1 MSARLPLARSA
12 AARLAVARSAD
23 TPAAQVPTA
32 DGVTGRA
39 GTPRRG
45 RSGRATRALL
55 TATTAAALAV
65 GLAPAPAQAQGLP
78 GSISPEQIANGTL
91 GAVSPESLSQLL
103 YLGNLPGSS
112 GSSMMGIANSLGF
125 SPNMFAGPPP
135 PSPQPNDKITVT
147 RVVNTKVDSRDSRYE
162 QWLIDSADMKRG
174 ITVEVYRATRPD
186 APFLYLLDGVGSEL
200 PSGFMQ
206 WGAADQFRNENVNL
220 IIPTGGQGSMW
231 SDWNT
236 PDPVLGIS
244 KWETFI
250 TRDLP
255 GLIEPEISSKRGEDI
270 KRGIGGISMGAG
282 AAVTIATRHP
292 DLYQA
297 VFGVSGCYSTDALG
311 QILTRYTVE
320 SRGATLTNMWGEPG
334 NAQWADNDALINAR
348 KLSGKRIYLSSGN
361 GVANP
366 GDWEDY
372 NNDAANFAAGMALE
386 QATGQCTRAADRRL
400 RELNIPATVEHLPTG
415 LHNWS
420 YYSKQIPVAWN
431 SIRSALQ

>member
-1 MSARLPLARSA
+1 MPVPALAHR
-12 AARLAVARSAD
+12 
-23 TPAAQVPTA
+23 
-32 DGVTGRA
+32 VTRA
-39 GTPRRG
+39 G
-45 RSGRATRALL
+45 RALL
-55 TATTAAALAV
+55 ATAAAAALTV
-65 GLAPAPAQAQGLP
+65 GLLPAPAQAQGLP
-78 GSISPEQIANGTL
+78 GSISPEQIANGAL
-91 GAVSPESLSQLL
+91 GTISPESLSQLL
-103 YLGNLPGSS
+103 YFGNLPGSS
-112 GSSMMGIANSLGF
+112 GSSMMGIANRLGF

-135 PSPQPNDKITVT
+135 PAPQPNPNITET
-147 RVVNTKVDSRDSRYE
+147 RVVSKEIDGRYE
-162 QWLIDSADMKRG
+162 RWLIDSADMKRG
-174 ITVEVYRATRPD
+174 ITVEVYRAPNGNQN

-206 WGAADQFRNENVNL
+206 WGAAEQFADENVNL

-231 SDWNT
+231 ADWNE

-244 KWETFI
+244 KWEAFI

-255 GLIEPEISSKRGEDI
+255 ALVEPEVSTSRS
-270 KRGIGGISMGAG
+270 RAIGGISMGAG

-292 DLYQA
+292 DLYRA

-334 NAQWADNDALINAR
+334 NAQWAAHDALINAEELR
-348 KLSGKRIYLSSGN
+348 GKAIYLSSGT

-372 NNDAANFAAGMALE
+372 NNDAANFVAGMALE

-400 RELNIPATVEHLPTG
+400 RELRIPATIDHLPTG

-420 YYSKQIPVAWN
+420 YYSRQIPVAWN
-431 SIRSALQ
+431 AIRGAL

>member
-1 MSARLPLARSA
+1 MAVPALAHRV
-12 AARLAVARSAD
+12 RR
-23 TPAAQVPTA
+23 
-32 DGVTGRA
+32 TGRA
-39 GTPRRG
+39 
-45 RSGRATRALL
+45 LL
-55 TATTAAALAV
+55 ATAAAAALTV
-65 GLAPAPAQAQGLP
+65 GLVPASAHAQALP
-78 GSISPEQIANGTL
+78 GSISPEQIANDALGTI
-91 GAVSPESLSQLL
+91 SPESLSQLL
-103 YLGNLPGSS
+103 YFGNLPGSS
-112 GSSMMGIANSLGF
+112 GSSMMGIAHRLGF

-135 PSPQPNDKITVT
+135 PSPQPNPGITTT
-147 RVVNTKVDSRDSRYE
+147 RVVGKDVDGRYE
-162 QWLIDSADMKRG
+162 RWLIDSADMKRG
-174 ITVEVYRATRPD
+174 ITVEVYRATSPD

-206 WGAADQFRNENVNL
+206 WGAAEQFRDQNVNL
-220 IIPTGGQGSMW
+220 VIPTGGQGSMW
-231 SDWNT
+231 SDWNEQ
-236 PDPVLGIS
+236 DPVLGIS
-244 KWETFI
+244 KWESFI

-255 GLIEPEISSKRGEDI
+255 ALVEPQVSSSRS
-270 KRGIGGISMGAG
+270 RAIGGISMGAG

-292 DLYQA
+292 DLYRG

-320 SRGATLTNMWGEPG
+320 SRGADLTNMWGEPG
-334 NAQWADNDALINAR
+334 NAQWASNDALINADQLR
-348 KLSGKRIYLSSGN
+348 GKAIYLSSGT

>member
-1 MSARLPLARSA
+1 MPVPALAHRVS
-12 AARLAVARSAD
+12 R
-23 TPAAQVPTA
+23 
-32 DGVTGRA
+32 TGRA
-39 GTPRRG
+39 
-45 RSGRATRALL
+45 LL
-55 TATTAAALAV
+55 AAAAAAALTV
-65 GLAPAPAQAQGLP
+65 GLVPAPAQAQGIP
-78 GSISPEQIANGTL
+78 GSISPEQIANGAL
-91 GAVSPESLSQLL
+91 GTISPESLSQLL
-103 YLGNLPGSS
+103 YFGNLPGSS
-112 GSSMMGIANSLGF
+112 GSSMMGLANRLGF
-125 SPNMFAGPPP
+125 SPNMFAGAPPP
-135 PSPQPNDKITVT
+135 APRPNPNITET
-147 RVVNTKVDSRDSRYE
+147 RVVRKDVDGRYE
-162 QWLIDSADMKRG
+162 RWLIDSADMKRG
-174 ITVEVYRATRPD
+174 ITVEVYRAPNGNQN

-206 WGAADQFRNENVNL
+206 WGAADQFADENVNL

-231 SDWNT
+231 ADWNE

-255 GLIEPEISSKRGEDI
+255 ALIEREISTSRS
-270 KRGIGGISMGAG
+270 RAIGGISMGAG

-292 DLYQA
+292 DLYRA
-297 VFGVSGCYSTDALG
+297 VFGVSGCYSTDTLG

-334 NAQWADNDALINAR
+334 NAQWAAHDALINAEELR
-348 KLSGKRIYLSSGN
+348 GKAIYLSSGT

-372 NNDAANFAAGMALE
+372 HNDAANFVAGMALE

-400 RELNIPATVEHLPTG
+400 RELRIPATIDHLPTG

-420 YYSKQIPVAWN
+420 YYSRQIPVAWN
-431 SIRSALQ
+431 AIRSAL

>member
-1 MSARLPLARSA
+1 
-12 AARLAVARSAD
+12 
-23 TPAAQVPTA
+23 
-32 DGVTGRA
+32 
-39 GTPRRG
+39 
-45 RSGRATRALL
+45 
-55 TATTAAALAV
+55 
-65 GLAPAPAQAQGLP
+65 
-78 GSISPEQIANGTL
+78 
-91 GAVSPESLSQLL
+91 
-103 YLGNLPGSS
+103 
-112 GSSMMGIANSLGF
+112 MMGIANRLGF

-135 PSPQPNDKITVT
+135 PAPQPNPNITET
-147 RVVNTKVDSRDSRYE
+147 RVVSKEIDGRYE
-162 QWLIDSADMKRG
+162 RWLIDSADMKRG
-174 ITVEVYRATRPD
+174 ITVEVYRAPNGNQN

-206 WGAADQFRNENVNL
+206 WGAAEQFADENVNL

-231 SDWNT
+231 ADWNE

-244 KWETFI
+244 KWEAFI

-255 GLIEPEISSKRGEDI
+255 ALVEPEVSTSRS
-270 KRGIGGISMGAG
+270 RAIGGISMGAG

-292 DLYQA
+292 DLYRA
-297 VFGVSGCYSTDALG
+297 VFGVSGCYSTGTLG

-334 NAQWADNDALINAR
+334 NAQWADHDALINAEELR
-348 KLSGKRIYLSSGN
+348 GKAIYLSSGT

-372 NNDAANFAAGMALE
+372 NNDAANFVAGMALE

-400 RELNIPATVEHLPTG
+400 RELRIPATIDHLPTG

-420 YYSKQIPVAWN
+420 YYSRQIPVAWN
-431 SIRSALQ
+431 AIRGAL